1 MRLLKENTVR
11 FESFT
16 NSLQYF
22 TKSPGNSGD
31 LKLISFDT
39 HNKRT
44 NQIEK
49 YDYFIQNLFGFQK
62 QVTALQTSNEIHELF
77 ISFVKKLLVAK
88 EVDLFL
94 YDESRVNLV
103 AVNSNV
109 SVNQNNLVN
118 KARIDG
124 VLDWLFDTRKP
135 TLIPELSSYAG
146 NGIKLCQT
154 LFPILY
160 NNTKLGV
167 LSLLGPANRI
177 SEDSLENQAIQ
188 ILIGIVIPK
197 IITIKQRAEINRL
210 FGDVQLYQSK
220 LNNEFRLYAVGEYA
234 EGILENIQNSLQVIM
249 SSVELMTGENGAVD
263 IEVIDKIKNRVSHIR
278 ELSQR
283 LRKFNEIKTQSDDNN
298 IPCNLNSALKE
309 TFELVEPSLKGLEM
323 ECEFD
328 LENEM
333 PLIISNPKH
342 LKQIS
347 TNVFSLLKRK
357 SKKGSGLFIQS
368 RTVNDIVI
376 LSFFL
381 TDYWK
386 DINTQADP
394 IVNLTVRII
403 KELMKKNDGVAEFDS
418 LPMKGTTIHLLFPLK
433 RKLKE

>member
-31 LKLISFDT
+31 LKLISFDS

-49 YDYFIQNLFGFQK
+49 YEYFIQNLFGFQK
-62 QVTALQTSNEIHELF
+62 QVTELQTSNEIHQLF

-94 YDESRVNLV
+94 YDESRENLV

-109 SVNQNNLVN
+109 SVNQNNLVI
-118 KARIDG
+118 KARKEG
-124 VLDWLFDTRKP
+124 VLEWLFDTRKP
-135 TLIPELSSYAG
+135 TLIPELNSYAS

-154 LFPILY
+154 LFPIVY

-210 FGDVQLYQSK
+210 FGEVQLYQSK

-234 EGILENIQNSLQVIM
+234 EGILQNIQNSLQVIM
-249 SSVELMTGENGAVD
+249 SSVEFMTGENGAVD
-263 IEVIDKIKNRVSHIR
+263 IEVVDKIKNRVSHIR

-283 LRKFNEIKTQSDDNN
+283 LKKFNEVKEQSDDNN

-309 TFELVEPSLKGLEM
+309 TYELVEPSLKSLEM

-342 LKQIS
+342 LKQIT

-386 DINTQADP
+386 DINTHADP

-418 LPMKGTTIHLLFPLK
+418 LQMKGTTIHLLFPLK